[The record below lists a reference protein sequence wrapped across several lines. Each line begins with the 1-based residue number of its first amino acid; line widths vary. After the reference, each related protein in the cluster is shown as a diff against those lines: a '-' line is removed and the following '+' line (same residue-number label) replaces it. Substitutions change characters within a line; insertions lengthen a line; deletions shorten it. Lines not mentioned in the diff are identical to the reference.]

1 MVAGARKLGG
11 VEIESKNAFFTYEGF
26 ELQIARVNLAVSFTI
41 TFPDS
46 SLIERCQKSKFSN
59 YTLPLL
65 IAFLILNLAL
75 VLLQCS

>member
-46 SLIERCQKSKFSN
+46 SLIERCPSFQN
-59 YTLPLL
+59 VIIPLL

-75 VLLQCS
+75 VLL